1 MEKPDE
7 DEGEQIVQMPLDRE
21 AKARLVARARANGR
35 AVGREAA
42 MIVKAALA
50 AGGVGE

>member
-1 MEKPDE
+1 MKNE
-7 DEGEQIVQMPLDRE
+7 DALEQIVQMPLDRE
-21 AKARLVARARANGR
+21 AKDRLVARARANGR

-50 AGGVGE
+50 VGKAGE

>member
-1 MEKPDE
+1 MKNEYKL
-7 DEGEQIVQMPLDRE
+7 EQIVQMPLDPE
-21 AKARLVARARANGR
+21 SKDRLVERARANGR

-50 AGGVGE
+50 VGKAGE